1 MLESLSEGENARR
14 MTELSSEALSF
25 MEDYLGYSIEDMSE
39 PVFLGLERHCVP
51 HLRELARTVFEEKC
65 ERKLLRLKGEPIREN
80 EWDRKQIT
88 YFNGSDMYAF
98 FPWDFSRKNL
108 GLLNY
113 KSREYFQTHSAE
125 ITMLFINERYGSVV
139 TAIEQTHH
147 FTQIIKEFVKW
158 FDKRREKFLE
168 DMSTAIAEVKKFQMA
183 DKPQSHGGVANL
195 LKVLTKT
202 MEKQGA
208 DITNIAKVQYAVC
221 VQAGIY
227 IPSEFIQDVA
237 VAMDVIKE
245 AEDGQNEN

>member
-51 HLRELARTVFEEKC
+51 RLRELAQSVFEEKC
-65 ERKLLRLKGEPIREN
+65 ERKLLRLKGKPIREN
-80 EWDRKQIT
+80 EWDRKRIT

-108 GLLNY
+108 GLLNF
-113 KSREYFQTHSAE
+113 KAREYFQTNSAE
-125 ITMLFINERYGSVV
+125 ITRLFINERYGSVV
-139 TAIEQTHH
+139 TAIEQTHY

-245 AEDGQNEN
+245 AGNG